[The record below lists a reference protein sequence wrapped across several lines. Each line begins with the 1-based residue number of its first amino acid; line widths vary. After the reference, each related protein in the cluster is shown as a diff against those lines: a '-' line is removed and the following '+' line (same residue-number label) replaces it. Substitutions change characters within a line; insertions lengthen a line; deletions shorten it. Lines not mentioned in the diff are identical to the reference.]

1 MIKRTGIFLAY
12 ITLVVLGWVGIF
24 KGQPPSPIA
33 RKTLRV
39 MTYNIHVGMG
49 IDQRL
54 DLERIAGVINR
65 ERTDLVGLQEVDR
78 GVRRTQGIDEIVELS
93 KLTGMN
99 YAFGH
104 NLDFQGGQYG
114 IGILS
119 RLPIRSTE
127 HRKFENRRE
136 TERRGLLKIEV
147 ELGGRLINFV
157 TTHLDYQFPDG
168 RLFEAQQLL
177 RALEDLKGVLIVA
190 GDFNDEPGGE
200 AYKLLMTKFEDAWIG
215 SKVKQSGLSYPAD
228 KLAKRIDY
236 IFYRPAD
243 GVRARKAWTVRSLA
257 SDHLPVVAELEMR

>member
-1 MIKRTGIFLAY
+1 MIKRAGIFLLCL
-12 ITLVVLGWVGIF
+12 TLVVLGWVGIF
-24 KGQPPSPIA
+24 EGQPPIA

-49 IDQRL
+49 TDQKL

-65 ERTDLVGLQEVDR
+65 ERVDLVGLQEVDR

-119 RLPIRSTE
+119 RPPIRNTE
-127 HRKFENRRE
+127 HRRFENRRE
-136 TERRGLLKIEV
+136 TERRGLLRVEV

-157 TTHLDYQFPDG
+157 TTHLDYQFPEG

-177 RALEDLKGVLIVA
+177 RAVGDLKGVLIVA
-190 GDFNDEPGGE
+190 GDFNDEPAGE
-200 AYKLLMTKFEDAWIG
+200 AYKLLVTKFEDAWIG
-215 SKVKQSGLSYPAD
+215 SKAKQSGLSYPAD

-243 GVRARKAWTVRSLA
+243 GVQARKAWTVRSLA
-257 SDHLPVVAELEMR
+257 SDHLSVVAELEIR